1 MGAEYFVYGLVF
13 LAVVAALGVVWSIA
27 SAAGLAEGEKRD
39 FENNLRSDGQ
49 QKTPLERFV
58 SPGRLFQLQLS
69 AALFPAFFVPIG
81 FLLAGFSNPLFLLA
95 FAAGCGFA
103 GWQVPR
109 LWFRHLVA
117 KRQEEFERRILDL
130 TSGLAGALKAGM
142 ALPQAI
148 ERIGERMSGAMREEL
163 TIVQREYRLGLELP
177 VALERLVERMPCEDM
192 RLLTASVRLTT
203 QTGGSLAD
211 VLGEMTEMIR
221 GRRDFAEKVKT
232 MTAQGKFE
240 GLVLA
245 AMPVVAFVIFYFI
258 QPEMMSMLF
267 TTIIG
272 WTAIG
277 VVIVLETIGFIVIS
291 QMTKIEV

>member
-1 MGAEYFVYGLVF
+1 VKAEYFVYGLVF
-13 LAVVAALGVVWSIA
+13 LAVISALGVVWSLA
-27 SAAGLAEGEKRD
+27 ADAGLAEGEKRD
-39 FENNLRSDGQ
+39 FANNLRSDGK
-49 QKTPLERFV
+49 QKTPMERFV

-69 AALFPAFFVPIG
+69 AALFPAFFIPIA
-81 FLLAGFSNPLFLLA
+81 FLLTGFTNPVFLLA
-95 FAAGCGFA
+95 FAAGSGIA
-103 GWQVPR
+103 GWQLPR
-109 LWFRHLVA
+109 LWFRRLVS

-148 ERIGERMSGAMREEL
+148 ERIGERMTGAMREEL
-163 TIVQREYRLGLELP
+163 AIVQREYRLGLELP
-177 VALERLVERMPCEDM
+177 IALERLVERMPCEDM

-232 MTAQGKFE
+232 MTAQGRFE

-258 QPEMMSMLF
+258 QPEMMSVLYTTQTGWLML
-267 TTIIG
+267 G
-272 WTAIG
+272 LVA
-277 VVIVLETIGFIVIS
+277 VLEAFGFVTINAICKV
-291 QMTKIEV
+291 EV